1 MENWNYKNESIDR
14 KYLKTVIKNHFFKAK
29 NNLFKLEKDFIELK
43 DTELKDRKI
52 RIKKE
57 IEELF
62 TMPIIVSIDDM
73 DRFEE
78 EMKKIRPVKNIWF
91 SWLIIFLNL

>member
-1 MENWNYKNESIDR
+1 MK
-14 KYLKTVIKNHFFKAK
+14 VK

-52 RIKKE
+52 KTKKE

-62 TMPIIVSIDDM
+62 TKPIIVSIDDM

-78 EMKKIRPVKNIWF
+78 EMKQIRPSKNTWF
-91 SWLIIFLNL
+91 SWLIIFLKF